1 MERQIAL
8 LWQPCQ
14 TGARILRV
22 FGDTPCPVLPGTVDG
37 LPVTEIGPYCFS
49 ARDINVG
56 GQFWSSDGQPAT
68 AWPHA
73 ICGNFLEAVTLPD
86 SLRSMHNAAFYNC
99 RSLQL
104 VSVGAG
110 PLDLGS
116 DLFTNCR
123 SLQLFLVRAQP
134 LAMTGL
140 RRLLAAVPA
149 DIAVEFIPDSQT
161 AARLFFPEY
170 SEYLDENT
178 PAHIF
183 NHSIEGI
190 GYRYRQCFVQDVL
203 QFAEYDDAFAQADA
217 EESSIGLCRI
227 ALDRLLFP
235 YALAPESRTRYE
247 GICAPIPPMPAPHR
261 SLPVKRT
268 RCKYWR
274 TCCQKRIAAPPPWPA
289 GAPVGAQ
296 APHCCWR
303 GLAHPPAVA
312 RRSGTALTTWTI
324 RRSICKVPTP
334 LQTAFHMDF

>member
-99 RSLQL
+99 RSLRL

-247 GICAPIPPMPAPHR
+247 GYLRAHPADACATP
-261 SLPVKRT
+261 
-268 RCKYWR
+268 
-274 TCCQKRIAAPPPWPA
+274 IAAREADALQILAHLLPEADRRAAALACGRAGWGA
-289 GAPVGAQ
+289 GAALLLAGTGTSACRR
-296 APHCCWR
+296 APKR
-303 GLAHPPAVA
+303 YSFDDLDDQKID
-312 RRSGTALTTWTI
+312 L
-324 RRSICKVPTP
+324 
-334 LQTAFHMDF
+334 